1 MATITGKLNP
11 KDQGQVVPIHAPA
24 YVPQNTLSFGDVDT
38 LVFNYITDADSVAA
52 VLPTALEIDEKPIAT
67 AMFVSYGISGVGTY
81 NEFVQQ
87 VACKFQGEDVQYT
100 LHIYV
105 DNEPA
110 MLAGREWL
118 GWPKLL
124 AEIPFDTRR
133 PTKDGLISA
142 SVERPAGLPLANGL
156 FRPLTKLE
164 GVPMSEFGSKN
175 INMRVIPSAV
185 PGQPPVVRE
194 WVCTTMTPNSGEVWM
209 GEGSLQLTGAS
220 DFAPLHRAPVVKM
233 LDSLLI
239 RNSDVTLTCPTETIA
254 I

>member
-1 MATITGKLNP
+1 
-11 KDQGQVVPIHAPA
+11 
-24 YVPQNTLSFGDVDT
+24 
-38 LVFNYITDADSVAA
+38 
-52 VLPTALEIDEKPIAT
+52 
-67 AMFVSYGISGVGTY
+67 
-81 NEFVQQ
+81 
-87 VACKFQGEDVQYT
+87 
-100 LHIYV
+100 
-105 DNEPA
+105 
-110 MLAGREWL
+110 
-118 GWPKLL
+118 
-124 AEIPFDTRR
+124 
-133 PTKDGLISA
+133 
-142 SVERPAGLPLANGL
+142 
-156 FRPLTKLE
+156 
-164 GVPMSEFGSKN
+164 MSEFGSKN